1 MNGKLVGKELDY
13 LMVLVGQLSTSLLLD
28 AT

>member
-1 MNGKLVGKELDY
+1 MNRKLVGKELDY
-13 LMVLVGQLSTSLLLD
+13 LMVLGGQLSTSLFID